1 LLSTLAADNFASVVL
16 EYAMSAISTL
26 YRVTPDVLE
35 PMKAEKSALGTVPA
49 AAHQYCE
56 PLRAASSLGWYV
68 FPPSNIRLRF
78 DGHAIFIESEGQW
91 QQLSAVVL
99 PQFLEQWR
107 LHAPKHLKK
116 FEMPHVSAPFMP
128 GMVQIWSGF
137 LISTQPGWGTLVRGL
152 VNQAPGSSYSCFEG
166 FIETDVFKPCPLFIN
181 LRLHVIDTVIELP
194 KLKPLFQYQVLPKEV
209 ASEAASRY
217 DMREGLSEGHAEQR
231 GMLPEDWE
239 GLATTIRSF
248 PPTSSTVVG
257 KYGAMIRKHQKNGP
271 E

>member
-1 LLSTLAADNFASVVL
+1 
-16 EYAMSAISTL
+16 MHAISTL
-26 YRVTPDVLE
+26 YRITPDILE
-35 PMKAEKSALGTVPA
+35 PMKAEKSALGTVPT

-56 PLRAASSLGWYV
+56 PLRAASALGWYV

-78 DGHAIFIESEGQW
+78 DGHAVFIESAGQW

-99 PQFLEQWR
+99 PQFLQQWQ
-107 LHAPKHLKK
+107 LHAPEHLKK

-137 LISTQPGWGTLVRGL
+137 LIKTQPGWGTLVRGL

-166 FIETDVFKPCPLFIN
+166 FIETDVFQPCPLFIN
-181 LRLHVIDTVIELP
+181 LRLHVIDTVIEIP
-194 KLKPLFQYQVLPKEV
+194 KLKPLFQYQVMPKAV
-209 ASEAASRY
+209 ASEAASVY
-217 DMREGLSEGHAEQR
+217 DMREGLSAGNNEQP

-257 KYGAMIRKHQKNGP
+257 KYGAMIRKHQKNSS